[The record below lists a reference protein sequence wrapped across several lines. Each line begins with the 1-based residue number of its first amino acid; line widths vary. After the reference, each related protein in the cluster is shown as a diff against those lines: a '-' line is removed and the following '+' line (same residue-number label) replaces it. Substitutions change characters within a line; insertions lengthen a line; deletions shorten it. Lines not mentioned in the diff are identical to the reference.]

1 MTERNAPDP
10 EAAHPEDAGPDAG
23 VLDAG
28 VLDAG
33 VRRVGILTVSALA
46 VLIAPPLYLLL
57 DLAVVGRLGGDELAA
72 LAVAT
77 LVLSIIS
84 TQLTFLSYG
93 TTARSARRYGAG
105 DRPGAIAEGVQ
116 ASWIAVAVGLVIIAV
131 AWPIAPYVMSA
142 LVGDASSSSAV
153 VAADATQW
161 VRVAVFGVP
170 LILLSMAGNGWMR
183 GVQETRRPIIYVVVG
198 LAISAVLV
206 VGLVHGLWFFPR
218 LGIIGS
224 AVANVIG
231 QSITGLLFAA
241 RVVREQLVSVR
252 SSAAEESGSVF
263 AAFAPNRQMIAA
275 QLVMARDLIVRS
287 LSFQICFIS
296 AAAVAAR
303 FGVAQVAAHQLVLQL
318 WEFMSLFLDSVA
330 IAAQALVG
338 AALGAGSVTIA
349 RSVAR
354 RVTLVSVIA
363 AAVMAAV
370 FAAGA
375 TSLPKVF
382 TSDTVV
388 LDAIGVPWWFFVAML
403 PIAGVVFALDGVL
416 LGSGDAAFLRTA
428 TLVAALVGFLPL
440 IWMSLIFDWGLAG
453 VWSGLVVFMIARL
466 VAVCLRIAS
475 GRWHRVGATTPA
487 GSRADQVPGGG

>member
-1 MTERNAPDP
+1 MSAARTPAVGGGERD
-10 EAAHPEDAGPDAG
+10 
-23 VLDAG
+23 LDAG
-28 VLDAG
+28 MRRIG
-33 VRRVGILTVSALA
+33 VLTVSALA
-46 VLIAPPLYLLL
+46 VLVAPPLYLLL

-93 TTARSARRYGAG
+93 TTARSARRFGAG

-116 ASWIAVAVGLVIIAV
+116 ASWIALGAGLLIIAV
-131 AWPIAPYVMSA
+131 AWPIAPYVMRA
-142 LVGDASSSSAV
+142 LVGQASASSGI

-170 LILLSMAGNGWMR
+170 FILLSMAGNGWMR
-183 GVQETRRPIIYVVVG
+183 GVQETRLPVMYVVVG
-198 LAISAVLV
+198 LSISAVLV
-206 VGLVHGLWFFPR
+206 VCLVHGVWVFPR
-218 LGIIGS
+218 LGIVGS
-224 AVANVIG
+224 AVANVCG
-231 QSITGLLFAA
+231 QTITGALFVTQVVGQRWATRPVGAA
-241 RVVREQLVSVR
+241 AGGSRLAVFVPQR
-252 SSAAEESGSVF
+252 S
-263 AAFAPNRQMIAA
+263 MISA

-338 AALGAGSVTIA
+338 AALGARSVSVA

-354 RVTLVSVIA
+354 RVTVMSVLA
-363 AAVMAAV
+363 ATLMAGV

-375 TSLPKVF
+375 SVLPRVF
-382 TSDTVV
+382 TSDTQV

-428 TLVAALVGFLPL
+428 TLSAAVVGFLPL
-440 IWMSLIFDWGLAG
+440 IWLSLAFDWGLAG
-453 VWSGLVVFMIARL
+453 VWSGLVVFMILRL
-466 VAVCLRIAS
+466 AAVIWRVAS
-475 GRWHRVGATTPA
+475 GRWHRLEARAESAT
-487 GSRADQVPGGG
+487 